1 MRAAA
6 AAATPIQTV
15 AIVITWELI
24 QTMLHTLLLYS
35 LRFICCN
42 LGIDCFAGML
52 HGS

>member
-1 MRAAA
+1 ML
-6 AAATPIQTV
+6 AAATAATPFRTV

-35 LRFICCN
+35 LQFICFN